1 MLYGRRMLGWRGR
14 PIKGA
19 GWLWRGTRDGRRVG
33 EREEATAAPRDGGG
47 RREHCECLPCSAI
60 PLPPSRSLCGAR
72 SLGLAL
78 PGAVGLGADAALE
91 VLVGCSSLPC
101 ARVPLV
107 PT

>member
-1 MLYGRRMLGWRGR
+1 MNGRRRRRRHRGMAE
-14 PIKGA
+14 G
-19 GWLWRGTRDGRRVG
+19 G
-33 EREEATAAPRDGGG
+33 ESIVSACPAP
-47 RREHCECLPCSAI
+47 L
-60 PLPPSRSLCGAR
+60 SRSLCSAR